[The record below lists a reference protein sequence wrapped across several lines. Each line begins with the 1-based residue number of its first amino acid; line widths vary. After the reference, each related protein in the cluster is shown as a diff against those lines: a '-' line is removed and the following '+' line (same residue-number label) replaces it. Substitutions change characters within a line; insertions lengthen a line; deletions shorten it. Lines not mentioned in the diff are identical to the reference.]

1 VTITQHFGEGV
12 TAIKKKAGKVPQEK
26 ADYLLI
32 GTQEDW

>member
-1 VTITQHFGEGV
+1 V
-12 TAIKKKAGKVPQEK
+12 TAIKKKGGKVPQEK